1 MALGRVLIFFG
12 LLFTVA
18 GVLIWLGVPIGRLP
32 GDILVKRGSV
42 SFYVP
47 ITTSII
53 VSVVV
58 TALLAL
64 LALLKR

>member
-12 LLFTVA
+12 VLLIVA

-47 ITTSII
+47 VTTAII

-64 LALLKR
+64 LKR

>member
-1 MALGRVLIFFG
+1 MALGRVLVFFG

-32 GDILVKRGSV
+32 GDILVKRGSM

-47 ITTSII
+47 ITTAVL

-64 LALLKR
+64 LKR